1 MDSIFFFIV
10 LRNYYRTKI
19 SRTPRRTL
27 VKYIFQR
34 RVRLK
39 PHPQR
44 IPLGGRE
51 QRRRLLH
58 LAQPQ
63 RNRAPRRNL
72 RDRRRRNN
80 NIPNRNLQNRFQNYL
95 QRHQP
100 NIPPPNQNLNPRV
113 ILNQMNRRRS
123 RSRSSSPGIPR
134 YQSSTASQGSF
145 SSVSSNRSMIP
156 VPPRYPPRQR
166 NPPQRYTP

>member
-1 MDSIFFFIV
+1 MKK
-10 LRNYYRTKI
+10 N
-19 SRTPRRTL
+19 SRKTL
-27 VKYIFQR
+27 VKYLFQR

-39 PHPQR
+39 PHPPR

-51 QRRRLLH
+51 QRRRLLR
-58 LAQPQ
+58 LAQQP
-63 RNRAPRRNL
+63 RNRAPRRNP

-80 NIPNRNLQNRFQNYL
+80 NIPNRNLQRRFQNYL
-95 QRHQP
+95 QRNQP
-100 NIPPPNQNLNPRV
+100 NFPPQGQNLNPRV
-113 ILNQMNRRRS
+113 VLNQMNRRRS

>member
-1 MDSIFFFIV
+1 MIPHKDITDLLAEHVVKLEKEKETSAKSKNQVRNFKLFYQLIVDSIFFFIV

-100 NIPPPNQNLNPRV
+100 NIQE
-113 ILNQMNRRRS
+113 
-123 RSRSSSPGIPR
+123 
-134 YQSSTASQGSF
+134 TKF
-145 SSVSSNRSMIP
+145 H
-156 VPPRYPPRQR
+156 
-166 NPPQRYTP
+166 